1 MKFVEFHKRGEID
14 KEKMVKRFPEKILKF
29 LLLQDPIFQGLQSSL
44 ASSLQT
50 YLTAEQLL
58 DCRPDLTAALLTS
71 SPVFRA
77 VVQTK
82 LIRYLNRP
90 ELDILSL
97 EEVAEFL
104 CALVKNCD
112 KETSENFL
120 EKVENNINVV
130 FVKEELINFMTVK
143 IKLRN

>member
-29 LLLQDPIFQGLQSSL
+29 LLLQDPIFQGLQSTL
-44 ASSLQT
+44 TSSLQT
-50 YLTAEQLL
+50 YLTAEELL
-58 DCRPDLTAALLTS
+58 KCRPDLTAALLTS

-77 VVQTK
+77 VLDTK
-82 LIRYLNRP
+82 LIRYLNRT

-97 EEVAEFL
+97 EEVAEYL